1 MIFDIRP
8 FKHTGGA
15 SVDEQDIAKRL
26 MDYGFTPHG
35 LVPRSGDD
43 DGGADRE

>member
-26 MDYGFTPHG
+26 MDYGFHA
-35 LVPRSGDD
+35 PRSRSPFRDD